1 MRSADIHIAAQRYL
15 GRHDAYFKDFK
26 YTLVC
31 SRVTTV
37 NRALCKINLFFVIIL
52 RATELSS
59 PRVANIL
66 KTQVLLSGRYRS
78 ILHAFDRATCKEN
91 RRQRVETF
99 LWLKVIDTI

>member
-1 MRSADIHIAAQRYL
+1 M
-15 GRHDAYFKDFK
+15 
-26 YTLVC
+26 
-31 SRVTTV
+31 

-66 KTQVLLSGRYRS
+66 KTQVLSSGRYRS

-99 LWLKVIDTI
+99 LRLKVIDTI